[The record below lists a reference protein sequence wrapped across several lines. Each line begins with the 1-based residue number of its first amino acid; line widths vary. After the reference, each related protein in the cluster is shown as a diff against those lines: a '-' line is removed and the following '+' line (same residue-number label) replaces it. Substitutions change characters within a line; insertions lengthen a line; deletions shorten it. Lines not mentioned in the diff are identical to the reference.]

1 MSLPSCAF
9 AHALSFLTVLPIE
22 SEFGASHFLR
32 HVSLFVNSCIKM
44 VNKEQVK
51 RDIKEL
57 CKNDKYS
64 ILLPTYNEVEN
75 LPIIIWL
82 IVKYMEER

>member
-1 MSLPSCAF
+1 
-9 AHALSFLTVLPIE
+9 
-22 SEFGASHFLR
+22 
-32 HVSLFVNSCIKM
+32 M

-51 RDIKEL
+51 RDIAEL

-75 LPIIIWL
+75 LPIAIWL

>member
-1 MSLPSCAF
+1 
-9 AHALSFLTVLPIE
+9 
-22 SEFGASHFLR
+22 
-32 HVSLFVNSCIKM
+32 M

-51 RDIKEL
+51 SVIKDL

>member
-1 MSLPSCAF
+1 
-9 AHALSFLTVLPIE
+9 
-22 SEFGASHFLR
+22 
-32 HVSLFVNSCIKM
+32 M

-51 RDIKEL
+51 RDITEL
-57 CKNDKYS
+57 SKNDKYS

-75 LPIIIWL
+75 LPIAIWL